1 VTPRYSWEI
10 DPTKVKITGPE
21 VMQALANPADRH
33 RQYGR
38 WLQRHARPRSRR
50 SGSWRRRTL
59 GATPADRSRANDTPP
74 SEHRGGGNG
83 RPPADP
89 NSFDFAVWQIK
100 DGEDKLIGQT
110 PKV

>member
-1 VTPRYSWEI
+1 MGVGASGMRGR
-10 DPTKVKITGPE
+10 GPD
-21 VMQALANPADRH
+21 APAA
-33 RQYGR
+33 GGG
-38 WLQRHARPRSRR
+38 APS
-50 SGSWRRRTL
+50 

-74 SEHRGGGNG
+74 SEHRGGRNG

-100 DGEDKLIGQT
+100 DGEDKLIADRLVEIFSQT